1 MAKRMFVFGLLLMF
15 SLGLAAQDKDGKVL
29 IDKLN
34 LMFKNAAERAT
45 VSEAEYASGLE
56 ALYTEAIKERDQNQ
70 IDPLFF
76 KRYQRVLMV
85 LRLFVMPG
93 KKGVLSPIFEKEFVG
108 FVEDV
113 DGIRINIA
121 DKGVIGEVAGAITN
135 EIMNLYLYPDSI
147 KARAKLLKEFESKYG
162 VKK

>member
-1 MAKRMFVFGLLLMF
+1 MAKRMFVFGLLLVL
-15 SLGLAAQDKDGKVL
+15 SLGLVAQDKDGKVL

-34 LMFKNAAERAT
+34 LMFKNAAEKAN
-45 VSEAEYASGLE
+45 VSEAEYTAGLE
-56 ALYTEAIKERDQNQ
+56 ALYAEAIKERDQNQ

-76 KRYQRVLMV
+76 KRYHRVLLV

-93 KKGVLSPIFEKEFVG
+93 KKGVLSPVFEKEFVG
-108 FVEDV
+108 FVEDINGV
-113 DGIRINIA
+113 RINIA
-121 DKGVIGEVAGAITN
+121 DKAAIGEVASAVAN